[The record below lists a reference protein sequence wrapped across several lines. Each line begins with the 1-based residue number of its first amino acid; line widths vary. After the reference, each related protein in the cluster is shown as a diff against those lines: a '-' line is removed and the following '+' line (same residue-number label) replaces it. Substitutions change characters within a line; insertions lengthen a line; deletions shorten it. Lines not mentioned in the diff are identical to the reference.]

1 MNLNQKN
8 LEKMQEEQ
16 LQEKQ
21 LQDQIDQIENIAKQ
35 YLSKEALSR
44 YNNLKL
50 AHKEKAMQ
58 ITIIIAQ
65 AAQAGQ
71 LKRKLTDE
79 ELKNLLRELDQNKK
93 EFKIRK

>member
-1 MNLNQKN
+1 
-8 LEKMQEEQ
+8 
-16 LQEKQ
+16 
-21 LQDQIDQIENIAKQ
+21 
-35 YLSKEALSR
+35 
-44 YNNLKL
+44 
-50 AHKEKAMQ
+50 MQ

-65 AAQAGQ
+65 AAQSGQ